1 MNNTGK
7 RVIKNKNDNIQL
19 ILCHDNVSFEYTSSV
34 APRHTQIITSQ
45 AHKTQNQCLP
55 HKIWI
60 ECFLQWVLNKAQ
72 TFK

>member
-7 RVIKNKNDNIQL
+7 GIVKIKYDNIQL
-19 ILCHDNVSFEYTSSV
+19 ILCLDNATYEYTSSV
-34 APRHTQIITSQ
+34 APRHTQRITSQ